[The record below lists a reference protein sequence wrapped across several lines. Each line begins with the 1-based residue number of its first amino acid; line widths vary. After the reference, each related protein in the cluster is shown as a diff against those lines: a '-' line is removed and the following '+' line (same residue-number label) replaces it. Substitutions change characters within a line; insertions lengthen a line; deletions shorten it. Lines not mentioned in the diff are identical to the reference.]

1 MTKTSKP
8 ISESDSQMLYDIT
21 VLTVILQGKRLH
33 VRDEITFYGVG
44 DAVRS
49 TIAES
54 CKATVFK
61 LIKFKESTEPDA
73 WHLKYR
79 TLVKEAGK
87 HSVVSDS
94 RMITFPAMD
103 GPSMLE
109 FKRWAI
115 QQLRETTDAVN
126 AEIEQGPVAT
136 KTRNRLLA
144 LLKMLAGKTW

>member
-136 KTRNRLLA
+136 KKRNRVMA
-144 LLKMLAGKTW
+144 LLKMLVGRA

>member
-44 DAVRS
+44 DSVRS
-49 TIAES
+49 TIAGS
-54 CKATVFK
+54 CKDTVLK

-73 WHLKYR
+73 WHLQYR

-136 KTRNRLLA
+136 KKRNRVMA
-144 LLKMLAGKTW
+144 LLKMLVGRD

>member
-136 KTRNRLLA
+136 KKRNRVMA
-144 LLKMLAGKTW
+144 LLKMLVGRS

>member
-1 MTKTSKP
+1 
-8 ISESDSQMLYDIT
+8 MLYDIT

-44 DAVRS
+44 DPVRS

-61 LIKFKESTEPDA
+61 LIKFKESGEPNA

-79 TLVKEAGK
+79 TLVKEAGT

-109 FKRWAI
+109 FKQWAI

-136 KTRNRLLA
+136 KKRNRVMA
-144 LLKMLAGKTW
+144 LLKMLVGRS

>member
-1 MTKTSKP
+1 MTKTSKT
-8 ISESDSQMLYDIT
+8 ISEGDSQMLYDIT
-21 VLTVILQGKRLH
+21 VLTVILQGNRLH

-79 TLVKEAGK
+79 TLVKEAGT

-136 KTRNRLLA
+136 KKRNRVMA
-144 LLKMLAGKTW
+144 LLKMLVGRS

>member
-8 ISESDSQMLYDIT
+8 ISESDSQMMYDIT

-73 WHLKYR
+73 WHLQYR

-109 FKRWAI
+109 FKQWAI

-126 AEIEQGPVAT
+126 AEIEQGPVAM
-136 KTRNRLLA
+136 KKRNRVMA
-144 LLKMLAGKTW
+144 LLKMLVGRS

>member
-73 WHLKYR
+73 WHLQYR
-79 TLVKEAGK
+79 TLVKEAGT

-126 AEIEQGPVAT
+126 AEIEQGPVAM
-136 KTRNRLLA
+136 KKRNRVMA
-144 LLKMLAGKTW
+144 LLKMLVGRS

>member
-8 ISESDSQMLYDIT
+8 ISESDSQMMYDIT

-44 DAVRS
+44 DSVRS
-49 TIAES
+49 TIAGS
-54 CKATVFK
+54 CKDTVLK

-73 WHLKYR
+73 WHLQYR

-126 AEIEQGPVAT
+126 AEIEQGPVAM
-136 KTRNRLLA
+136 KKRNRVMA
-144 LLKMLAGKTW
+144 LLKMLVGRS

>member
-44 DAVRS
+44 DSVRS
-49 TIAES
+49 TIAGS
-54 CKATVFK
+54 CKDTVLK

-73 WHLKYR
+73 WHLQYR

-109 FKRWAI
+109 FKQWAI

-126 AEIEQGPVAT
+126 AEIEQGPMAT
-136 KTRNRLLA
+136 KKRNRLLA
-144 LLKMLAGKTW
+144 LLKMLVGRS

>member
-61 LIKFKESTEPDA
+61 LIKFKESAEPDA
-73 WHLKYR
+73 WHLQYR

-109 FKRWAI
+109 FKQWAI

-126 AEIEQGPVAT
+126 AEIEQGPVAM
-136 KTRNRLLA
+136 KKRNRVMA
-144 LLKMLAGKTW
+144 LLKMLVGRN

>member
-126 AEIEQGPVAT
+126 AEIEQGPAAT
-136 KTRNRLLA
+136 RKRNRVMA
-144 LLKMLAGKTW
+144 LLKMLVGRS

>member
-44 DAVRS
+44 DSVRS
-49 TIAES
+49 TIAGS
-54 CKATVFK
+54 CKDTVLK

-73 WHLKYR
+73 WHLQYR

-126 AEIEQGPVAT
+126 AEIEQGPIAM
-136 KTRNRLLA
+136 KKRNRVLA
-144 LLKMLAGKTW
+144 LLKMLVGRS

>member
-1 MTKTSKP
+1 
-8 ISESDSQMLYDIT
+8 MLYDIT
-21 VLTVILQGKRLH
+21 VLTLISQGKRPH

-44 DAVRS
+44 ENVRR
-49 TIAES
+49 TIADS
-54 CKATVFK
+54 CKATLFK
-61 LIKFKESTEPDA
+61 LIKFNESTEPDA

-109 FKRWAI
+109 FKQWAI

-136 KTRNRLLA
+136 KKRNKLLA
-144 LLKMLAGKTW
+144 LLKMLVGRS

>member
-73 WHLKYR
+73 WHLQYR

-126 AEIEQGPVAT
+126 AEIEQGPVAMR
-136 KTRNRLLA
+136 KRNRLLA
-144 LLKMLAGKTW
+144 LLKMLVGRS

>member
-1 MTKTSKP
+1 M
-8 ISESDSQMLYDIT
+8 IHRYAVRHNRIDGHIT
-21 VLTVILQGKRLH
+21 RQAPARSRRNH
-33 VRDEITFYGVG
+33 VYGVG

-61 LIKFKESTEPDA
+61 LIKFKESTEPDS

-79 TLVKEAGK
+79 TLVKEAGT

-136 KTRNRLLA
+136 KKRNRVMA
-144 LLKMLAGKTW
+144 LLKMLVGRS

>member
-115 QQLRETTDAVN
+115 QQLQETTDAVN

-136 KTRNRLLA
+136 KKRNRVMA
-144 LLKMLAGKTW
+144 LLKMLVGRS

>member
-44 DAVRS
+44 DSVRS
-49 TIAES
+49 TIAGS
-54 CKATVFK
+54 CKDTVLK

-73 WHLKYR
+73 WHLQYR

-126 AEIEQGPVAT
+126 AEIEQGPVAM
-136 KTRNRLLA
+136 KKRNRVMA
-144 LLKMLAGKTW
+144 LLKMLVGRS